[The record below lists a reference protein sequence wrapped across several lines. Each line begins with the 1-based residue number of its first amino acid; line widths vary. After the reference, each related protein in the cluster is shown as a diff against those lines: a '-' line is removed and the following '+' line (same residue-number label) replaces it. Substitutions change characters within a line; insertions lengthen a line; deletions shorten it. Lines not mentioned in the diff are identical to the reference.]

1 MEVRYYLDPESGEPH
16 IHEHGVTEEEV
27 EAVLLRPGEDLPAK
41 NGARQALGQTAAGR
55 FLRVIYVP
63 DPDPNS
69 VFVITHL
76 SCAVNHCRLF
86 AAVGGGEEDE
96 RATIPAGMGR

>member
-27 EAVLLRPGEDLPAK
+27 EAVLQRPGEDLPAK
-41 NGARQALGQTAAGR
+41 DGARQALGQTAAGR

-69 VFVITHL
+69 VFVLTAFEL
-76 SCAVNHCRLF
+76 RGKPLQAFR
-86 AAVGGGEEDE
+86 
-96 RATIPAGMGR
+96 RRRRRRGR

>member
-27 EAVLLRPGEDLPAK
+27 EVVLLRPGEDLPAK
-41 NGARQALGQTAAGR
+41 DGARQALGQTAAGR

-69 VFVITHL
+69 VFVLTAFEL
-76 SCAVNHCRLF
+76 RGKPLQAFR
-86 AAVGGGEEDE
+86 
-96 RATIPAGMGR
+96 RRRRRRGR

>member
-27 EAVLLRPGEDLPAK
+27 EAVLQRPGEDLPAK
-41 NGARQALGQTAAGR
+41 DGARQALGQTAAGR

-69 VFVITHL
+69 VFVITAFEL
-76 SCAVNHCRLF
+76 RGKPLQAFR
-86 AAVGGGEEDE
+86 
-96 RATIPAGMGR
+96 RRRRRRGR